1 MSEFP
6 AAGRHGLNSQTLQN
20 TTRLVAIVAAILLLA
35 WMEWHF
41 ALH

>member
-1 MSEFP
+1 MSEHTSVRRQGP
-6 AAGRHGLNSQTLQN
+6 SSTSLENLGRML
-20 TTRLVAIVAAILLLA
+20 AIFGAILLLA